1 MTGPVNNVTTQSAAL
16 APPGPSL
23 PSASKPKSFIPPDYQ
38 IIPKAK
44 SSRSRG
50 KGPEN
55 WLPYYAGFSADFVSI
70 ILNLLSLDST
80 SLVFDPFAG
89 SGTTNLACK
98 CAGIPSI
105 GLELNPVAYVVSNAK
120 LTWDL
125 DESEI
130 MRQIEGLD
138 PSKLGNSSAIQKAA
152 FEKVPLNDSMEYLL
166 NAGQRLIA
174 LDGNTRF
181 FLLAAAIETLRIL
194 SDHDKRSNPTWPMLR
209 PRSVTPRTTHQ
220 VLTQIAEDRL
230 SQFDKYENN
239 SECPSSVEYADASNY
254 DPAFKADAI
263 ITSPPYLNRLDYIM
277 NFSLENSY
285 LVALGF
291 PIATTMD
298 ELRRR
303 MIGTVKVGD
312 KTTPKSEWGRKCS
325 QLLNAVKH
333 HPSRAAESYYFKTLL
348 QYFDRLYEC
357 IGMFHRALGTDGVCF
372 MVVRSSYFKNLEI
385 PLASIVREM
394 ATEVGF
400 AEVSFVRQ
408 DSIRSHLGRMD
419 PDQRKWV
426 LDKSLVENVILM
438 RR

>member
-1 MTGPVNNVTTQSAAL
+1 M
-16 APPGPSL
+16 
-23 PSASKPKSFIPPDYQ
+23 
-38 IIPKAK
+38 IPKAK

-55 WLPYYAGFSADFVSI
+55 WLPYYAGFSARFVSV
-70 ILNLLSLDST
+70 ILNSLSLDSA

-120 LTWDL
+120 LTWQL

-130 MRQIEGLD
+130 EWQIERLE
-138 PSKLGNSSAIQKAA
+138 PSKLKDAPSIRKSEIG
-152 FEKVPLNDSMEYLL
+152 KVPLNDSVRYLL
-166 NAGQRLIA
+166 NAGQRVIG
-174 LDGNTRF
+174 LDGKIRF
-181 FLLAAAIETLRIL
+181 FLLAAAIETLRVL
-194 SDHDKRSNPTWPMLR
+194 SDHDKRSNPTWPSFR
-209 PRSVTPRTTHQ
+209 PRPVTPKATHRM
-220 VLTQIAEDRL
+220 LSKIARDRL
-230 SQFDKYENN
+230 SEFDKYKGH
-239 SECPSSVEYADASNY
+239 SDCPSSVTYADASSYN
-254 DPAFKADAI
+254 PAFKADVI

-291 PIATTMD
+291 PVATSME
-298 ELRRR
+298 ELRRK

-312 KTTPKSEWGRKCS
+312 SLTPKSEWGRICLE
-325 QLLNAVKH
+325 LLDAVKR

-348 QYFDRLYEC
+348 QYFDRLYDC
-357 IGMFHRALGTDGVCF
+357 IGMFHRALGIGGVCF

-385 PLASIVREM
+385 RLAAIVKEM

-400 AEVSFVRQ
+400 GEISFVRQ
-408 DSIRSHLGRMD
+408 DSITSHLGRMD

-426 LDKSLVENVILM
+426 LDKSLMENVILM